1 MTGDFDREL
10 KIKCK
15 LYLLYNPDSPIA
27 DGYYASTNILKDSE
41 NINMLNRNA
50 QNGLRVSL
58 NNGSFLLTPTHFQ
71 NIPALGNALIP
82 PPNIDPGAPECTFGY
97 GSIDYVVHP
106 TYDLIYSADTSPNFN
121 ILGISPVASGS
132 TSKPPSL
139 PQTSVPV
146 PQVQIKSNNIYQE
159 SSKNG
164 TYNIWK
170 LHWIATSNEASIIL
184 GGGGSGQTSAIGQ
197 TYTLSSVYEP
207 KLNPDHQTSYT
218 TNDVVIYEGQN
229 TKNIIAAS
237 ERIGNKETAK
247 VMKQSL
253 PTLSTTKD
261 PQGSK
266 CTLSSPNAISWAKR
280 IFPTSKDLIYENP
293 TMHAYVKYSDG
304 TDKKYTFAVTEKPSE
319 NCGFRIELT
328 PTFFTKVVNGKNSKV
343 IIRVISGIKDNF
355 DYNIV
360 FEINKPI
367 KVQGY
372 NRNVLV
378 TQSDGTQDFLVED
391 FPLNIPYQSSSNVQY
406 QVFFHIVNDILLIGF
421 EPDASK
427 WQVIGPVQYDRNS
440 NNKIVHKLP
449 KDSAYVY
456 IETQYATC
464 QFQYSP
470 IIFNNFDLTNTTATP
485 TITFRATPDAST
497 NFSLLAYDGYRN
509 IKSFDN
515 GPNIY
520 QDSRAATNPLSIS
533 VQPTQAVEGQAQ
545 NYAQVSHNGIISGSI
560 FSYTETRSQE
570 YDLEPFNSLLYPI
583 EDRLGGDLSEWV
595 ESFTVTF
602 NNEKTKI
609 ISGTAS
615 VVLKNFDA
623 AFDPR
628 NSYYKGWNILNLIEK
643 NQLVVELSAGY
654 NDEMNVFFQGFI
666 TQTKTSRSASGSVT
680 TLSATDIGR
689 FVLQNTLFQK
699 YIAFSGAKY
708 KYSFRR
714 IMEHTGFY
722 RRFLLIENPGYIEK
736 MNLNMSQTA
745 LEREQFRAAQNEPIA
760 SMMNEILNNM
770 NDQRQQPFFRYNP
783 DLQYFVMDWRYDP
796 AYRDSLNL
804 FDLNLTQP
812 FNSRN
817 LHFNDLTDWHG
828 VLAGPYEVTVS
839 NDVMVQSLETR
850 GLSHTGLVYYSWNV
864 IQDPTLILGGDFNI
878 NGYIG
883 FQKRKFVDHGR
894 KFPDY
899 YSLRQWAENEKVRF
913 SKPNYIVDFSCYVKR
928 PLHEHGT
935 FVIESLWNGT
945 RSVTDAYLYNSIEYI
960 CNKAENIITA
970 RVQGSQSYILQ

>member
-50 QNGLRVSL
+50 QNGLRVPL
-58 NNGSFLLTPTHFQ
+58 TNGSFLLNPTHFQ

-82 PPNIDPGAPECTFGY
+82 PANLDPGAPECTFAFGAI
-97 GSIDYVVHP
+97 GTDPHP
-106 TYDLIYSADTSPNFN
+106 VYDLVYSAKLPDEFHIIGTTN
-121 ILGISPVASGS
+121 VATGS
-132 TSKPPSL
+132 TTAKAPSL
-139 PQTSVPV
+139 PSTSAPV
-146 PQVQIKSNNIYQE
+146 PQVQIKSKNIYGVT
-159 SSKNG
+159 SKNP

-170 LHWIATSNEASIIL
+170 LHWLQTANEPQLVSNS
-184 GGGGSGQTSAIGQ
+184 GSGTSD
-197 TYTLSSVYEP
+197 TSYTLKQISEP
-207 KLNPDHQTSYT
+207 YLNLDHRYSYT
-218 TNDVVIYEGQN
+218 TNDIRAYQGQDTSRIIN
-229 TKNIIAAS
+229 ASAKLNQDQAKLMKN
-237 ERIGNKETAK
+237 
-247 VMKQSL
+247 SL
-253 PTLSTTKD
+253 PTLFTTPD
-261 PQGSK
+261 PQGAK

-280 IFPTSKDLIYENP
+280 VFPTSKDLIYENP
-293 TMHAYVKYSDG
+293 TMHAYIKYSDN
-304 TDKKYTFAVTEKPSE
+304 TDKKYSFTVLEQPSI

-328 PTFFTKVVNGKNSKV
+328 PTFLPKQVNGKNSKI
-343 IIRVISGIKDNF
+343 IIRVISGEKSNNF

-360 FEINKPI
+360 FENFKPI

-372 NRNVLV
+372 NRNISVK
-378 TQSDGTQDFLVED
+378 QADGTDGFLVED
-391 FPLNIPYQSSSNVQY
+391 FPLNIPYQATSNTIY
-406 QVFFHIVNDILLIGF
+406 QVFFHVVNDILLIGF

-427 WQVIGPVQYDRNS
+427 WQVIGPVQYDKNS
-440 NNKIVHKLP
+440 NNKIIHQLP
-449 KDSAYVY
+449 KDRAYVY
-456 IETQYATC
+456 IEAQYATC
-464 QFQYSP
+464 TFQYSP
-470 IIFNNFDLTNTTATP
+470 IIFNNFDITNPTAEP
-485 TITFRATPDAST
+485 TVTFRATPNAST
-497 NFSLLAYDGYRN
+497 NFDLIPYDGYRN

-515 GPNIY
+515 GPNLY
-520 QDSRAATNPLSIS
+520 ADSRFTSNPLSVSIQQTS
-533 VQPTQAVEGQAQ
+533 AVEGQAQ
-545 NYAQVSHNGIISGSI
+545 NYAQVAHKGVISGSI

-570 YDLEPFNSLLYPI
+570 YELAPFNTLLLPI
-583 EDRLGGDLSEWV
+583 SDNLGGDLSEWV

-666 TQTKTSRSASGSVT
+666 TQTKTTRSASGSVT

-722 RRFLLIENPGYIEK
+722 KRFLLIENPGYIEK

-745 LEREQFRAAQNEPIA
+745 LDREQFRAAQNEPVA

-817 LHFNDLTDWHG
+817 LHFNDLSDWHG
-828 VLAGPYEVTVS
+828 VLTGPYEVTVS

-913 SKPNYIVDFSCYVKR
+913 SKPNYVVDFSCYVKR

-945 RSVTDAYLYNSIEYI
+945 RSATDAYLYNSIEYI

-970 RVQGSQSYILQ
+970 RVQGSQAYILQ